1 MIMSN
6 WKKFENWY
14 ILDELLFGYN
24 CYWWGGCAVDNN
36 LSGNNKGLYRTMW
49 RTAKNKKRKQKY
61 FQRKINMKGIKLH
74 NN

>member
-24 CYWWGGCAVDNN
+24 CFWWGGCAVDNN
-36 LSGNNKGLYRTMW
+36 LDGNNKGLYRTMC

-61 FQRKINMKGIKLH
+61 FQRKLNAKGIKLYG
-74 NN
+74 N

>member
-1 MIMSN
+1 MSN

-14 ILDELLFGYN
+14 ILDELFFGYN

-36 LSGNNKGLYRTMW
+36 LGGNNKGLYRTMW

-61 FQRKINMKGIKLH
+61 FQ
-74 NN
+74 